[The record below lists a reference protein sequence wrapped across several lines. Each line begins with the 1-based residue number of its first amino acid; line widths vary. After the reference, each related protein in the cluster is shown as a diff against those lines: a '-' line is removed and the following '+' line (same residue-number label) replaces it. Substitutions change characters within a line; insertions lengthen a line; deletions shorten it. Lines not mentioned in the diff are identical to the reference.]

1 MSVAIVTGGA
11 GFIGSALCRRLLAEP
26 GQQVVVVDKLTY
38 AASRASIDPLIAP
51 GRLRLVEADIAD
63 AGAMASVFED
73 ARPDTV
79 YHLAAE
85 THVDRSIDGAA
96 PFIETNVG
104 GTFTLL
110 ETARAYLATGGAPDG
125 FRFLHVSTDEVF
137 GALGPEGAFDET
149 TPYDPS
155 SPYSASKAASDHL
168 VRAWHRTYGLPVLIT
183 NCTNNYGP
191 RQFPEKLIPLM
202 IQRALAGLTL
212 PVYGDGLQVRDWL
225 HVDDHAEALVTVA
238 KLGRPGETYAVG
250 ARCERTNL
258 DLVQTLCAAL
268 DRLRPAGA
276 PHSRRITHVE
286 DRPGHD
292 RRYAI
297 DPSRIEAELGWRPA
311 VDFEDGL
318 AATVAWYLDNVAWWR
333 PLTER
338 VYAGE
343 RLGQVNRAVAGS
355 GA

>member
-11 GFIGSALCRRLLAEP
+11 GFIGSALCRRLLREP
-26 GQQVVVVDKLTY
+26 GQRVVIVDKLTY
-38 AASRASIDPLIAP
+38 AASRASIDPLLTD
-51 GRLRLVEADIAD
+51 GRARLVEADIAD
-63 AGAMASVFED
+63 AAAMAAVFDEV
-73 ARPDTV
+73 RPDMV

-85 THVDRSIDGAA
+85 THVDRSIDGAS

-110 ETARAYLATGGAPDG
+110 ETARAYLSDGRAPEG

-137 GALGPEGAFDET
+137 GALGPDGAFDET

-168 VRAWHRTYGLPVLIT
+168 VRAWHRTYDLPVLIT

-202 IQRALAGLTL
+202 VLRAVSGRTL

-225 HVDDHAEALVTVA
+225 HVDDHATALVTVA
-238 KLGRPGETYAVG
+238 RAGRVGETYAIG

-258 DLVQTLCAAL
+258 DLVHTLCGAL
-268 DRLRPAGA
+268 DRFRPQGA
-276 PHSRRITHVE
+276 PHARRIEHVT

-297 DPSRIEAELGWRPA
+297 DPSRIETELGWRA
-311 VDFEDGL
+311 GIGFDEGL
-318 AATVAWYLDNVAWWR
+318 AATVAWYLDNEAWWR

-338 VYAGE
+338 VYGGE
-343 RLGQVNRAVAGS
+343 RLGQGAAVAAGE